1 LELNFRRAL
10 AALARAFPA
19 YLPYAG
25 VLVLAGLLVL
35 LEFAIFLVVLRLAL
49 ISAPVAAWIV
59 TAAIL
64 LAGWLT
70 LAAWRRLF
78 LFRRQ
83 AAMLYLFS
91 GADPCR
97 AKAAVGQW
105 FPSHSTWARWNRDL
119 RRALFALRREGALRA
134 APTAGIGGW
143 LSSPACGGAVLSLA
157 FARGHEAEA
166 AIRAALAL
174 FFSCGER
181 TRSAARNWLGFSALG
196 LGLIFLSLAIPN
208 WFFFRAA
215 GAPVAVG
222 VALAAVIS
230 WYLHQAFVA
239 PLALAGVS
247 AALLAETSGREPDPA
262 LCEKIAPL
270 LTP

>member
-1 LELNFRRAL
+1 MELNFRGAL

-35 LEFAIFLVVLRLAL
+35 LEFAIFLVVLRLAR
-49 ISAPVAAWIV
+49 ISPPAAAWIV
-59 TAAIL
+59 SAAVL

-97 AKAAVGQW
+97 AGAAVGQC
-105 FPSHSTWARWNRDL
+105 FPSHSTWARWNRVL
-119 RRALFALRREGALRA
+119 RRALFVLRWEGAPGT
-134 APTAGIGGW
+134 APIVGIGGW
-143 LSSPACGGAVLSLA
+143 LSNPACGGAVLSLA
-157 FARGHEAEA
+157 FARGHEAQA

-174 FFSCGER
+174 FLNCGER
-181 TRSAARNWLGFSALG
+181 TRSAARNWQGFSALG
-196 LGLIFLSLAIPN
+196 LGIIFLSLAIPN

-215 GAPVAVG
+215 GAPAAVG
-222 VALAAVIS
+222 VALAAVIG
-230 WYLHQAFVA
+230 WILHQAFIA

-247 AALLAETSGREPDPA
+247 AALLAETRGQEPDA
-262 LCEKIAPL
+262 GLCEKIAPL
-270 LTP
+270 LT